1 MKLLLVFLISLC
13 CTAITPAAGNHHK
26 QKKTVKQPAVNLP
39 YPFDIAN
46 KYMF

>member
-13 CTAITPAAGNHHK
+13 CTAITPAAGNYHK
-26 QKKTVKQPAVNLP
+26 QKKTVKKPAVDLP
-39 YPFDIAN
+39 YPFDLAN